1 MQLWQ
6 LTTCSTFKD
15 PATAGPT
22 DPDARLMAPLMVGDF
37 VTVTGTFIGSLLEIN
52 NLNANLQLLT
62 APGTK
67 PAYLWCEEAIYAIVT
82 NQGGEIG
89 ETRAVAWTSDPTTP
103 IQWFSLD
110 VDPCTGEVTERN
122 LNLQQPT
129 TGAPPIGRVVYRL
142 GKTDASPAPRQVGFR
157 ATTGV
162 TTTQNN
168 ITAGQY
174 IQPIFS
180 YTFPEIVAFGTP
192 MFPNLFDVIPYLAQG
207 SGPYTPG
214 TFGVTPP
221 ASEVIVGQLSPWP
234 GALAPTTT
242 SCAPKPSSTTSSPPV
257 TTGPST
263 TLGTTTSAP
272 ATTSAVPK
280 DVITILSASQSS
292 TRGIITVTASA
303 SSNNADAQLFMAV
316 AGPNPITA
324 TAMTKSGSTFS
335 LSVSVKNKGTSVT
348 ITSNFGGSAT
358 VAIK

>member
-1 MQLWQ
+1 
-6 LTTCSTFKD
+6 
-15 PATAGPT
+15 
-22 DPDARLMAPLMVGDF
+22 MAPLMVGDF
-37 VTVTGTFIGSLLEIN
+37 VTVTGTFISSLLEIN
-52 NLNANLQLLT
+52 NLNANLQFLT

-67 PAYLWCEEAIYAIVT
+67 PTYLWCEEAIYAIVT

-89 ETRAVAWTSDPTTP
+89 ETRAVAWSSDPTTP

-162 TTTQNN
+162 TITQNN

-180 YTFPEIVAFGTP
+180 YTFPEIVTFGTP
-192 MFPNLFDVIPYLAQG
+192 MFPNLFEVIPYLGQG
-207 SGPYTPG
+207 SGPYVPG
-214 TFGVTPP
+214 TFGASPP

-242 SCAPKPSSTTSSPPV
+242 SCPPKSSSTTSPV

-263 TLGTTTSAP
+263 TLSTTTSNP

-303 SSNNADAQLFMAV
+303 SSSNADAQLLMAV

-348 ITSNFGGSAT
+348 ITSSFGGSAT

>member
-1 MQLWQ
+1 M
-6 LTTCSTFKD
+6 S
-15 PATAGPT
+15 
-22 DPDARLMAPLMVGDF
+22 
-37 VTVTGTFIGSLLEIN
+37 GTFVGSLLEVN
-52 NLNANLQLLT
+52 SLNANIQFLT

-82 NQGGEIG
+82 TQGGENG

-110 VDPCTGEVTERN
+110 VDPCTGDVTERN

-162 TTTQNN
+162 TTTLNN

-180 YTFPEIVAFGTP
+180 YTFPELVTFGTP
-192 MFPNLFDVIPYLAQG
+192 MFPNSFEVIPYLGQG
-207 SGPYTPG
+207 SGPYVPG
-214 TFGVTPP
+214 TFGASPP

-242 SCAPKPSSTTSSPPV
+242 SCAPKPSSTTAP
-257 TTGPST
+257 PST
-263 TLGTTTSAP
+263 TLATSTTAP

-280 DVITILSASQSS
+280 DVVTILSASQAS

-303 SSNNADAQLFMAV
+303 SSNNANAQLFMAV

>member
-1 MQLWQ
+1 
-6 LTTCSTFKD
+6 
-15 PATAGPT
+15 
-22 DPDARLMAPLMVGDF
+22 MAPLMVGDF
-37 VTVTGTFIGSLLEIN
+37 VTVTGTYIGSLLEIN
-52 NLNANLQLLT
+52 ALNVNLQFLT

-67 PAYLWCEEAIYAIVT
+67 PAYLWCEEAIYGIVT
-82 NQGGEIG
+82 TQGGEVG

-110 VDPCTGEVTERN
+110 VDPCTGDITERN

-129 TGAPPIGRVVYRL
+129 TGAAPLGRVVYRL

-162 TTTQNN
+162 TNTLNN

-180 YTFPEIVAFGTP
+180 YTFPELIAFGTP
-192 MFPNLFDVIPYLAQG
+192 MFPNSFEVTPYLAQG
-207 SGPYTPG
+207 SGPYVPG
-214 TFGVTPP
+214 TFGASPP
-221 ASEVIVGQLSPWP
+221 ISEVIVDQLSPWP
-234 GALAPTTT
+234 GALAPGTT
-242 SCAPKPSSTTSSPPV
+242 SCAPKSSPTISSPPTTLSTTTSSPA
-257 TTGPST
+257 
-263 TLGTTTSAP
+263 TTS
-272 ATTSAVPK
+272 SAVPK
-280 DVITILSASQSS
+280 DVITIISASQAS

-303 SSNNADAQLFMAV
+303 SSNNPDAQLFMTV

-324 TAMTKSGSTFS
+324 TVMTKSGSTYS
-335 LSVSVKNKGTSVT
+335 LSISVKNKGTSVT